1 MKIELRHIAGF
12 VGLVGFAL
20 ALYWAKSEAQVARER
35 VVSLQRDVDTTR
47 RDVRT
52 LEAEVAWLERPDR
65 LEATARQT
73 LGLAPIA
80 AQNTLGLADL
90 NAVAPLPTAPKVV
103 APSTAPKSTAVPPGR
118 EARIP

>member
-1 MKIELRHIAGF
+1 MKIQPRHIAGF

-90 NAVAPLPTAPKVV
+90 NAVAPLPAAPKVV
-103 APSTAPKSTAVPPGR
+103 AQGAAPKARAVPPNR